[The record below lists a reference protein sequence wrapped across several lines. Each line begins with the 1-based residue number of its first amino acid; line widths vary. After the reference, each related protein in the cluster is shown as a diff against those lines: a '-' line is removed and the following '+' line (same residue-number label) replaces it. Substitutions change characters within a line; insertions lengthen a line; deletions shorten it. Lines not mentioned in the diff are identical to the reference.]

1 MAKKLLGGGAPLR
14 LSIDE
19 QLEEIGVVAYD
30 FDGTIT
36 ARDSF
41 MAFLRWRVSF
51 ARYTKGLIR
60 LIPATLVYLFNRDRG
75 RLKAAAVKEFLTG
88 LPKETLEAEALSFVE
103 HQAPN
108 LLRPDALRSWR
119 YWQQRHAK
127 LVIVTASPD
136 LIIAPFARG
145 LAADT
150 LIATELA
157 VDDKGRLTGGFAS
170 PNCRGPEKVK
180 RLRALFGD
188 DIKLAAAYGDT
199 SGDTEMLKLAVHA
212 GYREFREKP

>member
-14 LSIDE
+14 LSADA
-19 QLEEIGVVAYD
+19 QLEDIGLVAYD

-36 ARDSF
+36 ARDTF
-41 MAFLRWRVSF
+41 MAFLRWRVTFLRF
-51 ARYTKGLIR
+51 AVGLVR
-60 LIPATLVYLFNRDRG
+60 LIPSAMFYLMHQDRG
-75 RLKAAAVKEFLTG
+75 RLKAAAVKEFLAG
-88 LPKETLEAEALSFVE
+88 LKKETVEADALAFVE
-103 HQAPN
+103 SQATG

-119 YWQQRHAK
+119 YWQQRQAR

-150 LIATELA
+150 LVATELA
-157 VDDKGRLTGGFAS
+157 VDSTGRLTGGFAT

-180 RLRALFGD
+180 RLRALFGH
-188 DIKLAAAYGDT
+188 DIRLAAAYGDT
-199 SGDTEMLKLAVHA
+199 GGDREMLRLADHA

>member
-51 ARYTKGLIR
+51 PRFAKGLFR
-60 LIPATLVYLFNRDRG
+60 LIPATLLYLFNRDRG
-75 RLKAAAVKEFLTG
+75 RLKAAAVKEFLAG

>member
-1 MAKKLLGGGAPLR
+1 MARKLLGAGAPLR
-14 LSIDE
+14 QSADDM
-19 QLEEIGVVAYD
+19 LEGIGLVAYD

-41 MAFLRWRVSF
+41 MAFLKWRVPRGRY
-51 ARYTKGLIR
+51 ARGLIR
-60 LIPATLVYLFNRDRG
+60 LLPAAIFYLFHRNRG
-75 RLKAAAVKEFLTG
+75 RLKAAAVKEFLAG
-88 LPKETLEAEALSFVE
+88 LPKETVEAQALAFVE
-103 HQAPN
+103 NQATN

-119 YWQQRHAK
+119 YWQQRQAR

-136 LIIAPFARG
+136 LIVAPFARG
-145 LAADT
+145 LGAEA

-157 VDDKGRLTGGFAS
+157 VDAFGRLTGGFAT

-180 RLRALFGD
+180 RLRAIFGD
-188 DIKLAAAYGDT
+188 DVRLAAAYGDT
-199 SGDTEMLKLAVHA
+199 SGDTEMLRIAEHA